1 MPHSIP
7 ASADSSQTPAYDIPG
22 LRPLPWR
29 QALQASQAI
38 VQFVKPDEEQLEALR
53 ARFGLHDLQVK
64 DIQNPQ
70 HPARLFKLTRG
81 NILIL
86 RLPRF
91 VDTRLQMV
99 SVSLLFDGKL
109 CAIVWPDAEEI
120 ALDRR
125 QLAGVDL
132 NDAVCRA
139 IHALVDRLF
148 RNLNPLLESADE
160 LEDACFEDIERADMA
175 ALLGVRQHLVV
186 LARAARG
193 NFAAL
198 DQLIGGGIYAGN
210 HHLNDAHEHM
220 QRCVSRGEST
230 AEHLLAVMQAIQSLL
245 GQRMNETIKVLTIIT
260 VVLSPLAV
268 ITGIFGMN
276 FQHMPI
282 LGWSWGF
289 AASLFVMALI
299 AVLLAAAFKW
309 KRWW

>member
-1 MPHSIP
+1 MGEVMEGGGVPVQ
-7 ASADSSQTPAYDIPG
+7 AQAFDLPG
-22 LRPLPWR
+22 MRPLPWS
-29 QALQASQAI
+29 QAFSASQAI
-38 VQFVKPDEEQLEALR
+38 VQFIRPEAEQLEALR
-53 ARFGLHDLQVK
+53 TRFGLHDLQVK
-64 DIQNPQ
+64 DILNPQ
-70 HPARLFKLTRG
+70 HPARLFKMTRG

-86 RLPRF
+86 RLPRLI
-91 VDTRLQMV
+91 DTRLQMV

-109 CAIVWPDAEEI
+109 CVIVWPDAEEVP
-120 ALDRR
+120 LDRR
-125 QLAGVDL
+125 LLAGVDL

-139 IHALVDRLF
+139 LHALVDRLF

-160 LEDACFEDIERADMA
+160 LEDACFENIEKADMA

-198 DQLIGGGIYAGN
+198 DQLIGGGLFTGN
-210 HHLNDAHEHM
+210 HHLSDAHEHM
-220 QRCVSRGEST
+220 QRCVSRGESA

-282 LGWSWGF
+282 LEWSWGF
-289 AASLFVMALI
+289 AVSLIAMALI
-299 AVLLAAAFKW
+299 AGVLAAIFKW